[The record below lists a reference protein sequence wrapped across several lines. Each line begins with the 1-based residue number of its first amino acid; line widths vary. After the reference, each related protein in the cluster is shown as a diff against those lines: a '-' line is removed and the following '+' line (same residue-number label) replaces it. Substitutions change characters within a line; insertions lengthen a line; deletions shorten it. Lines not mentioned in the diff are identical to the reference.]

1 MFCVFVNLFVRTPFR
16 RGGEL
21 VILFVPFLYPVSS
34 HMDGFR
40 SFPFSLFRPASH
52 GRIFVVLRCGRKLS
66 AEFLGGPLALAG
78 GQKTRTDR
86 ARETGI
92 GIAIAR
98 PPAPACGRLL
108 GGGASG

>member
-40 SFPFSLFRPASH
+40 SFPFSSRQSWTHFCGIALRKEIVGRVLGWPARAR
-52 GRIFVVLRCGRKLS
+52 GRAKN
-66 AEFLGGPLALAG
+66 
-78 GQKTRTDR
+78 TDR
-86 ARETGI
+86 Q
-92 GIAIAR
+92 
-98 PPAPACGRLL
+98 
-108 GGGASG
+108 S

>member
-40 SFPFSLFRPASH
+40 PLPFFRPSSASH
-52 GRIFVVLRCGRKLS
+52 GSIFVVLRCGV
-66 AEFLGGPLALAG
+66 LGLPARG
-78 GQKTRTDR
+78 GRLGRGRGAVVGTGRAKKG
-86 ARETGI
+86 ARERETAG
-92 GIAIAR
+92 
-98 PPAPACGRLL
+98 
-108 GGGASG
+108 